1 VEGWVDLDMIKPLLD
16 LIIYIGVD
24 NELLSRSNI

>member
-16 LIIYIGVD
+16 LIIYLGVD